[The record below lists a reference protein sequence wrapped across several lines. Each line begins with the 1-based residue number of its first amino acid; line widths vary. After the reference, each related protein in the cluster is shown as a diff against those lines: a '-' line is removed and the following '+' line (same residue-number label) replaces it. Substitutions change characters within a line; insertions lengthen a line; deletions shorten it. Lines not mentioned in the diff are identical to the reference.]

1 MSKELH
7 LIVTCA
13 ERKRV
18 APTKSTMM
26 RSLRARTLDTR
37 LRDWAERLR
46 TNAAMSVAAEDLY
59 AGEYWSIVR
68 TLPSIAR
75 EAGFA
80 PTLWVASA
88 GYGLVRG
95 TARIRA
101 YAATFTAHHPDT
113 VIKTNE
119 RADARRWWNLVT
131 KQRLA
136 GSRGSSDLQTLARK
150 NPGAAFL
157 IIGSPTYISAMHDDI
172 AGAAAALDDTGQLV
186 IVTSPN
192 GMPNGLAAYTL
203 YATAGLQSSLGG
215 SLLSLHAR
223 VASALLQ
230 AARGQLDPHRLKRN
244 LRRREKERTIPSR
257 EALSDK
263 AVRQFIK
270 KSSARNYSAGL
281 RELRDAGFACEQSR
295 FRQLFRD
302 ARQKR

>member
-1 MSKELH
+1 MRKELH

-13 ERKRV
+13 DRKRV

-37 LRDWAERLR
+37 LRDWTDRLR
-46 TNAAMSVAAEDLY
+46 NNAATSVAAENLY

-75 EAGFA
+75 DAGFA

-88 GYGLVRG
+88 GYGLIRG

-101 YAATFTAHHPDT
+101 YAATFTANHPDT
-113 VIKTNE
+113 VIKTSE
-119 RADARRWWNLVT
+119 RADARRWWNLLT

-136 GSRGSSDLQTLARK
+136 GSHGSSDLQTLAKK
-150 NPGAAFL
+150 NPEAAFL
-157 IIGSPTYISAMHDDI
+157 IIGSPPYISAMHDDI
-172 AGAAAALDDTGQLV
+172 AAAAAALDDTGQLV

-192 GMPNGLAAYTL
+192 GTPSSLAAYTL
-203 YATAGLQSSLGG
+203 YATANLQSSLGG

-223 VASALLQ
+223 VASELLQ
-230 AARGQLDPHRLKRN
+230 AARGQLDAHRLKKN
-244 LRRREKERTIPSR
+244 LRRREQERDTPQR
-257 EALSDK
+257 EPLSDQ
-263 AVRQFIK
+263 AVQRFIR

-295 FRQLFRD
+295 FRQLFRETRR
-302 ARQKR
+302 AR